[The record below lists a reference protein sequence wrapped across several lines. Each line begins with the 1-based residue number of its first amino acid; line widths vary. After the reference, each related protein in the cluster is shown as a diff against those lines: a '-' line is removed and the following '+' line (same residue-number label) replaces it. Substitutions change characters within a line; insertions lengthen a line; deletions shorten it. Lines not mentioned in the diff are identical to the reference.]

1 MKLCKVSWPS
11 AAESRDGL
19 VESCTCR
26 CRHRGGSP
34 SHPGHDPPVG
44 SDPTPRLDHGGGPRA
59 AYTLSQRVPY
69 LLIAKRNS
77 ICTLARARVCIVKT
91 AAPPP
96 HAARKSKWNASTRN
110 NTKARF
116 LMSFH
121 EEFVLLVSP
130 FVLHWMRHR
139 REVHSYLRLP
149 ATWFIRKSINL
160 IESSLEQL
168 SRVTRSAK

>member
-96 HAARKSKWNASTRN
+96 ARCTEEQVECF
-110 NTKARF
+110 NTKQHKSAVPDVFSRGICVVGF
-116 LMSFH
+116 PVCFALDEAQKRSS
-121 EEFVLLVSP
+121 LLPQVASN
-130 FVLHWMRHR
+130 L
-139 REVHSYLRLP
+139 VHS
-149 ATWFIRKSINL
+149 
-160 IESSLEQL
+160 
-168 SRVTRSAK
+168 